1 MPDQDPN
8 PPAERNEPDAPQVLL
23 HMPVGVRS
31 LSLAVLAVLA
41 ALAALKWASAV
52 LIPLTLGVMLSYA
65 VTPAVNWLER
75 RRVPRHAGAAVVLI
89 ALVISGAGTVYSLAD
104 DAARVIDSLPLA
116 AQKLRDAVR
125 NQRGQPSALDQVQKA
140 ATRIEEAA
148 APPLATRGVTRV
160 TVEKPRFDIKD
171 YLVVGTLGLAG
182 AVGQLV
188 VVLFLGYFLAA
199 AGNTFRRKLV
209 KIAGPT
215 LTKKKL
221 TVQALDEISEQV
233 QRYLLV
239 QLALSVLVGVTTGLA
254 FWALGVEY
262 AAVWGAAAAVL
273 NLVPYVG
280 SIAVTAGAAL
290 VAFLQFGTLNMAL
303 VVGGASLLINVIEGN
318 LLMPWLTSKTSS
330 MSPVVIFVGVL
341 FWGWLWGLWG
351 LLLGIPIM
359 MAIKAVCDRVDD
371 LKPVGELLGS

>member
-1 MPDQDPN
+1 
-8 PPAERNEPDAPQVLL
+8 V
-23 HMPVGVRS
+23 
-31 LSLAVLAVLA
+31 
-41 ALAALKWASAV
+41 
-52 LIPLTLGVMLSYA
+52 
-65 VTPAVNWLER
+65 
-75 RRVPRHAGAAVVLI
+75 
-89 ALVISGAGTVYSLAD
+89 
-104 DAARVIDSLPLA
+104 
-116 AQKLRDAVR
+116 
-125 NQRGQPSALDQVQKA
+125 
-140 ATRIEEAA
+140 
-148 APPLATRGVTRV
+148 GVTRV

-239 QLALSVLVGVTTGLA
+239 QLALSVLVGITTGLA

-371 LKPVGELLGS
+371 LKPVGELLGA